1 MSSAHNFEDRAVELF
16 TSWSK
21 RRTYFRAFHGHIV
34 SQGWTSEFHT
44 SPRRTVA
51 APQKH
56 PIVPKGYQSFT
67 ILRHHC
73 LPLPMGVKDA
83 ISDIYWNYLWDQI
96 FPTIHF
102 ASNTTN
108 DSFLEY
114 FGSHCNASNL
124 QLAPT
129 WLRTIVAHM
138 AMTCQCTW
146 WFNVGDTA
154 VHLRIVASTVQW
166 FWSVANSADF
176 KEYPRYY
183 DMSWFMI
190 HIPVTYHLFCGVSLN
205 GGFSTQ
211 IIHFLEVFHYFHH
224 PFWGIP

>member
-51 APQKH
+51 SPQKH

-108 DSFLEY
+108 DSFWNTLDPIATLQICNLLPR
-114 FGSHCNASNL
+114 GSGPSLPMWPWLASARGGSTSGT
-124 QLAPT
+124 QRYT
-129 WLRTIVAHM
+129 WGSLHQQSND
-138 AMTCQCTW
+138 CDQ
-146 WFNVGDTA
+146 
-154 VHLRIVASTVQW
+154 LRIVQISRNIPDTMTCH
-166 FWSVANSADF
+166 D
-176 KEYPRYY
+176 
-183 DMSWFMI
+183 SWFI
-190 HIPVTYHLFCGVSLN
+190 FLLHIIYFV
-205 GGFSTQ
+205 
-211 IIHFLEVFHYFHH
+211 VF
-224 PFWGIP
+224 P